1 MAQNSGPTKRRRQS
15 RIGYLEHPDDD
26 TVTLRAFWSPLPSWA
41 IGVGTGLI
49 IGVIAA
55 LALLAAGDS
64 GAAGGAFLIGFG
76 GGYFG
81 GAIAWAIL
89 GAIGGD
95 VLRVRFD
102 LENDTAHVHQSLL
115 WLWRRDWSF
124 SLEESNSLHIWA
136 KKGFGMQR
144 LAPTHVVALSRF
156 NKPSLQLGTY
166 PSRIEADEIVRP
178 LGTLL
183 ELPVRENAP
192 PPVGG

>member
-1 MAQNSGPTKRRRQS
+1 MAQGSGSQKRRHS

-26 TVTLRAFWSPLPSWA
+26 TVTLRAFWSPVPSWT
-41 IGVGTGLI
+41 IGVGSGLI
-49 IGVIAA
+49 VGAIAA

-64 GAAGGAFLIGFG
+64 SSAVGAFAIGFG
-76 GGYFG
+76 AGYFG
-81 GAIAWAIL
+81 GAIAWAVV
-89 GAIGGD
+89 GAFGGD

-102 LENDTAHVHQSLL
+102 LANETAHVHQSLF
-115 WLWRRDWSF
+115 WVVQRDWSF
-124 SLEESNSLHIWA
+124 SLEESASLHIWA

-156 NKPSLQLGTY
+156 NQPALQLGMY

-178 LGTLL
+178 LGTAL